1 MARVFIV
8 NGKQIPDPDP
18 KKTVDQV
25 RRDLAETF
33 FPDLAN
39 ADVREEPRGE
49 DTYYHFTRRV
59 GTKGRRRADRD
70 GDRSEGRTDLVN
82 RLRAVPAKEFAVFQ
96 LAAELFD
103 AEGELDVDAAAARG
117 PEIALALA
125 EAQASARAVQALT
138 AALGRLPAR

>member
-8 NGKQIPDPDP
+8 NGKQIPDPDL
-18 KKTVDQV
+18 KKTVEQV

-49 DTYYHFTRRV
+49 DTFYHFTRRV
-59 GTKGRRRADRD
+59 GTKGRRRAGRD
-70 GDRSEGRTDLVN
+70 GDRSGGRTALVN
-82 RLRAVPAKEFAVFQ
+82 RLRTVPEKEFAILQ
-96 LAAELFD
+96 LAAELYD
-103 AEGELDVDAAAARG
+103 AEGELDVDAAAERG
-117 PEIALALA
+117 PEITLALA
-125 EAQASARAVQALT
+125 EAQASARAVQAMT